1 MPIRI
6 HSQHEKEFLTE
17 RKGFSLKSMRAPHW
31 IIVGPNE
38 SWEAAFR
45 QNGIW
50 GVKKHRYAQW
60 KALDPGDII
69 FFYGTQPIT
78 GVIGVGQV
86 ETKFI
91 QDKPLWPD
99 EMAAQKVIYPLR
111 FEFHV
116 NYLLEQKEWRSKRI
130 TVELSP
136 QEGRSGIGFLREE
149 TIELLYR
156 AFKEQFGYTISP
168 PRSLVPPPPPTVP
181 EEILPPSHTEVQDLL
196 MEIGKLNRFIAEKE
210 YLMENER
217 LDVVWRRVEGSVPT
231 YVFEV
236 QVAGDIYHALGKLKH
251 AFDIWNSN
259 IFLVA
264 DEKALKG
271 AERLLRGTFH
281 EIQDKLKKLTVQK
294 VRELYQAKCNW
305 VNLEEEIGIR

>member
-1 MPIRI
+1 V
-6 HSQHEKEFLTE
+6 
-17 RKGFSLKSMRAPHW
+17 RAPHW
-31 IIVGPNE
+31 IIVGPKK
-38 SWEAAFR
+38 SWEAAFK

-69 FFYGTQPIT
+69 FFYSTQPIT
-78 GVIGVGQV
+78 GVIGVGEV

-99 EMAAQKVIYPLR
+99 EIHQQKVIYPLR
-111 FEFHV
+111 FEFRI
-116 NYLLEQKEWRSKRI
+116 NYLLEQKEWQSKRI
-130 TVELSP
+130 PVKLSP
-136 QEGRSGIGFLREE
+136 HEGRSGIGFLREE
-149 TIELLYR
+149 TIERLYTK
-156 AFKEQFGYTISP
+156 FKEEFSYIISP
-168 PRSLVPPPPPTVP
+168 PKSLVPAVLLTPA
-181 EEILPPSHTEVQDLL
+181 EEIFTTSHTQVQDLL
-196 MEIGKLNRFIAEKE
+196 LEIGRLDRFIAEKE

-236 QVAGDIYHALGKLKH
+236 QVGGDIYHALGKLKH

-271 AERLLRGTFH
+271 AEGLLCGTFH
-281 EIQDKLKKLTVQK
+281 EIQDKLKKLTIQK
-294 VRELYQAKCNW
+294 VHELYQAKYKWNK
-305 VNLEEEIGIR
+305 LEEEIGIL